1 MPNITVDGPRIDDM
15 DKKREMVR
23 TITDAAV
30 KAYGLPKQSIVVLIK
45 ENKPE
50 NDAVAGELLTDRSP

>member
-30 KAYGLPKQSIVVLIK
+30 KAYGLPKQ
-45 ENKPE
+45 
-50 NDAVAGELLTDRSP
+50 

>member
-50 NDAVAGELLTDRSP
+50 NVAVAGELLTDRSP